1 MLQFLAYRTQWTIT
15 LYLLPSQWPQPQNE
29 ELLLAMEEFD
39 FEEKCNEIR
48 KMDRNLVVTGK
59 STNEN
64 DKEELDNK
72 ADDDD
77 PDNAEEFEGEEF
89 EQETGCR
96 YVCLDFFSIVFSFIF
111 HFLLLMFLEVF
122 DPESTSGSEST

>member
-96 YVCLDFFSIVFSFIF
+96 RGGGESVRLQFSCRSFKK
-111 HFLLLMFLEVF
+111 
-122 DPESTSGSEST
+122 S